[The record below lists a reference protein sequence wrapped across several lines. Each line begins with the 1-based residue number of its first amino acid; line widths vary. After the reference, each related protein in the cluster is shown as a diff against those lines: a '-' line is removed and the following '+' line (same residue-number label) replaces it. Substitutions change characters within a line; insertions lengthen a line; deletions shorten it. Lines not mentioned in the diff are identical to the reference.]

1 MYLYNIYYIY
11 NIYILYIIY
20 IYIIIIY
27 IYIYIYIYT
36 GFSLL
41 VGWRESARPA
51 KNFLISLL
59 LTKFLFPPEEKSI
72 QPNKTIKTTFLAVV
86 IAPVPFLF

>member
-1 MYLYNIYYIY
+1 MYYLLYNNIY
-11 NIYILYIIY
+11 NIYNLILYIY
-20 IYIIIIY
+20 IK
-27 IYIYIYIYT
+27 YIYT

-51 KNFLISLL
+51 KNFLIPLL

-72 QPNKTIKTTFLAVV
+72 RPNKKIKTSFLAVV